1 MKKKILIVS
10 RSFYPENSPR
20 SFRTTELVKEFAR
33 KGNNVTVL
41 TPKIDEIHIPFEKKH
56 KITIKNL
63 GKLKFKDIDFR
74 SGGKITILLKRVFR
88 RALNLLFDYPDIELL
103 FLVKKALLKEED
115 YDLLIS
121 IAAPHPVHW
130 GVARVWK
137 KKKNIA
143 KTWIA
148 DCGDPFMG
156 VTTDSFKKPFY
167 FKYVEKYWCKKADY
181 ITVPFLGAKDGYY
194 KEFHKK
200 IKVIPQGLNFEEIE
214 VQPLVYKPNKILTFA
229 YAGGLIPGA
238 RDPKKFIE
246 YLLTTGIDFKFIL
259 YTKSVAMV
267 TPLLAKAKNKIEI
280 KDYIPREKLIMA
292 LSKMDFIVNFNN
304 GVSTQLPSKLIDYYL
319 AKRPVLSI
327 DSFKFDKGIVAQFL
341 HRDYKNKFI
350 YNNPEQYKIENVAQ
364 EFLNLIE

>member
-1 MKKKILIVS
+1 
-10 RSFYPENSPR
+10 
-20 SFRTTELVKEFAR
+20 
-33 KGNNVTVL
+33 
-41 TPKIDEIHIPFEKKH
+41 
-56 KITIKNL
+56 
-63 GKLKFKDIDFR
+63 
-74 SGGKITILLKRVFR
+74 
-88 RALNLLFDYPDIELL
+88 
-103 FLVKKALLKEED
+103 
-115 YDLLIS
+115 
-121 IAAPHPVHW
+121 
-130 GVARVWK
+130 
-137 KKKNIA
+137 
-143 KTWIA
+143 
-148 DCGDPFMG
+148 MG

-364 EFLNLIE
+364 EFLNLTE